1 MKKNG
6 VVSSVLFV
14 LLTVV
19 SVTALP
25 AAPPPL
31 TAVDAPAEAENSELL
46 CKLSQVTVLELPG
59 SNPDPNPAVEICGA
73 CSGQCSNRNVG
84 AACWN
89 AHNPTGGPSGGWGW
103 CLEPTVSTCSDGRP
117 RCQCLTE
124 YP

>member
-14 LLTVV
+14 LLAVV

-25 AAPPPL
+25 AAPRPL
-31 TAVDAPAEAENSELL
+31 AVADAPAAVETSELL
-46 CKLSQVTVLELPG
+46 CTLSQVAVPELPG
-59 SNPDPNPAVEICGA
+59 SSPDPNPVVDICGA

-84 AACWN
+84 ASCWG
-89 AHNPTGGPSGGWGW
+89 AYNPTGGFNGGWGW

-117 RCQCLTE
+117 FCQCMTE